1 MLTSVVTYFL
11 LGRSAGCKDKEEQKS
26 STLEQSDLF
35 VRPMEV
41 CSLTSFQGASLFLQT
56 VGNISSSEIAHF
68 IFNISK
74 VFIFCNSNDQVIYL
88 QELSGEQLSIALL
101 LSVESDVT

>member
-1 MLTSVVTYFL
+1 MVTHFL

-26 STLEQSDLF
+26 LTLEQSDLF

-41 CSLTSFQGASLFLQT
+41 CCLTSFQGASLFLQT

-68 IFNISK
+68 IFNISSVHFLQLK
-74 VFIFCNSNDQVIYL
+74 RPGNLFTRAQWGAALNSSSPHCGV
-88 QELSGEQLSIALL
+88 
-101 LSVESDVT
+101 